1 MPVANMVDI
10 SPDLTYNHTVELL
23 AEAYNNRRKTKE
35 VAYYINVKKTGAT
48 FSKVI
53 RKILGKVRK
62 AQTLT

>member
-35 VAYYINVKKTGAT
+35 VAYYINVKK
-48 FSKVI
+48 
-53 RKILGKVRK
+53 LGPHFRN
-62 AQTLT
+62 